1 MGVGFVILIHL
12 VFLFIISSIVSLFGV
27 IITMLISNK
36 EKKKRKVLLAILI
49 PFHIFFSSY
58 ILGLIGSI
66 IISETTN
73 VDIGI
78 GDSWYAPINVSYQ
91 ILMID
96 LPEQAYIQYEDESL
110 ISDVSEIQQIDQKV
124 FCKTYKEKYYSINLS
139 DKKVTEYQT
148 LNEIM
153 QGEKLR
159 NLNLTKVVDFYE
171 KRKWEVS
178 GIAIIVVGIIS
189 LTISILSA
197 IFISLLIMRRI
208 KVEVK

>member
-1 MGVGFVILIHL
+1 
-12 VFLFIISSIVSLFGV
+12 
-27 IITMLISNK
+27 
-36 EKKKRKVLLAILI
+36 
-49 PFHIFFSSY
+49 
-58 ILGLIGSI
+58 
-66 IISETTN
+66 
-73 VDIGI
+73 
-78 GDSWYAPINVSYQ
+78 
-91 ILMID
+91 
-96 LPEQAYIQYEDESL
+96 
-110 ISDVSEIQQIDQKV
+110 SEIQQIDQKV